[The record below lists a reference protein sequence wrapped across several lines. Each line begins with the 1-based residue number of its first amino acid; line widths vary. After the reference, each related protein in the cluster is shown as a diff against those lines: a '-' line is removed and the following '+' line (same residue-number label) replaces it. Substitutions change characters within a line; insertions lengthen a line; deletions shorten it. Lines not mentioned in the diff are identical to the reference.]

1 MLGFDFQFSLAQQI
15 LEVDTWRQQIRQC
28 QVRTRP
34 LIPANEQPIHTTQ
47 TAMATDTTSH
57 EDIIYLWR
65 TLRSVVLALI
75 FIFGAIITSL
85 IVGYV
90 GIIVLARTYPTAQ
103 QSETARFLASTAFSE
118 LGYAIFVGG
127 LLYWKTD
134 LLPGGLR
141 FRRPTRRDTRW
152 ILGGILVLVVTEYV
166 LTILFSVFN
175 APTAQN
181 AAAIEATKHASLL
194 MFGGLIIESLLITG
208 PCEEILFRGLIQ
220 EYLRRYFSAIGAIL
234 LASFFFASAHLLAL
248 QGSLSGIRNI
258 ILSLFAISLILGF
271 TYERTDSLFV
281 PILIHGSYNAILFA
295 SLGLTHLY

>member
-1 MLGFDFQFSLAQQI
+1 MDFESTFR
-15 LEVDTWRQQIRQC
+15 EDV
-28 QVRTRP
+28 
-34 LIPANEQPIHTTQ
+34 IH
-47 TAMATDTTSH
+47 
-57 EDIIYLWR
+57 LWR
-65 TLRSVVLALI
+65 TLRSVVLALV

-90 GIIVLARTYPTAQ
+90 GIIVLDLTYPAAQ
-103 QSETARFLASTAFSE
+103 QSETGRFLVTTAFSE

-134 LLPGGLR
+134 LLPAGLR
-141 FRRPTRRDTRW
+141 FRRPTRRDARW

-166 LTILFSVFN
+166 LTSLFSVFN

-181 AAAIEATKHASLL
+181 VAAIEATKHASLL
-194 MFGGLIIESLLITG
+194 MFGGLIAESLLITG

-220 EYLRRYFSAIGAIL
+220 GYLRRYFSAIGAIL
-234 LASFFFASAHLLAL
+234 LACFFFASAHLLAL
-248 QGSLSGIRNI
+248 QGSPSGIRNI
-258 ILSLFAISLILGF
+258 ILSLFALSLVLGF
-271 TYERTDSLFV
+271 AYERTDSLFV